1 MSRLPT
7 NALLQILPFRSVIAH
22 GLTDWVIWLTQVDL
36 TLPMLL
42 QGMHRIVLWTLYC
55 AEFILSIFVS
65 PRTKSWNSQGVRS
78 SGDQVPR
85 RRRGHKLQSQWLRR
99 RHDAGEEQAT
109 HVLATFSGVSAAEY
123 AWHDTACPV
132 LFGAPDEEPVQG
144 GVRARPATAEH
155 GVLAGQLQVQRRH
168 PAQVR
173 PLGGAHGAVPR
184 QEVRTLHSLNHQFS

>member
-1 MSRLPT
+1 M
-7 NALLQILPFRSVIAH
+7 
-22 GLTDWVIWLTQVDL
+22 
-36 TLPMLL
+36 
-42 QGMHRIVLWTLYC
+42 
-55 AEFILSIFVS
+55 
-65 PRTKSWNSQGVRS
+65 
-78 SGDQVPR
+78 
-85 RRRGHKLQSQWLRR
+85 
-99 RHDAGEEQAT
+99 
-109 HVLATFSGVSAAEY
+109 
-123 AWHDTACPV
+123 ACPV